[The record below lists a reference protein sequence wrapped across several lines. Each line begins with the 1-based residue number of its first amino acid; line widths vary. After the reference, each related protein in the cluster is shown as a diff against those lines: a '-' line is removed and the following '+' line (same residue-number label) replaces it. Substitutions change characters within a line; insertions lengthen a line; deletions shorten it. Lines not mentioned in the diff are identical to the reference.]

1 MDAFIITMAL
11 SARAI
16 QHGAHRHDRRGIYR
30 CVLFRFR
37 GRIEID
43 HSYGLRWSGPAG
55 AAASGR
61 ATAGPLVLC
70 REWQHKPLQRRPY
83 RGQFLYP
90 RLNFNGCLA
99 KPPLKLGNG
108 RVCTSH
114 WNLSLQWR
122 HNDHDGVSNHQ
133 PHGRLFTQ
141 PFIQTQIEAN
151 IKAPRQWPLCGEF
164 TGTAEF
170 PHKGPVT
177 RKMFPFDDVIMD
189 INYSSMP

>member
-1 MDAFIITMAL
+1 MRAASYCDVTLIYYSDTVSMDAFIITMAL

-30 CVLFRFR
+30 CVLLRFR

-43 HSYGLRWSGPAG
+43 HSYGLRCRGLCCHSRHSTRGPAG

-90 RLNFNGCLA
+90 MTL
-99 KPPLKLGNG
+99 PSYSITWLKTENSQRGGQSDYVAPYINPA
-108 RVCTSH
+108 
-114 WNLSLQWR
+114 WR
-122 HNDHDGVSNHQ
+122 
-133 PHGRLFTQ
+133 
-141 PFIQTQIEAN
+141 
-151 IKAPRQWPLCGEF
+151 
-164 TGTAEF
+164 
-170 PHKGPVT
+170 
-177 RKMFPFDDVIMD
+177 
-189 INYSSMP
+189 